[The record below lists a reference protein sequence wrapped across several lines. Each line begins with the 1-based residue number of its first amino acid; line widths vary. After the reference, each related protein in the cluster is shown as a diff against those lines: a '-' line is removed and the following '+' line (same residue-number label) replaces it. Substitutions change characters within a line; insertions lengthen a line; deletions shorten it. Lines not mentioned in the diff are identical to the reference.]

1 MVYIKFTDNHANP
14 SLKIAVTGTTTVAVV
29 CRDGVILGADRRVTS
44 GHFIVHKKVKKIFK
58 LDDHLAATMAGVVA
72 DAQQIMELVS
82 SNVKLYKY
90 STGVP
95 IKVKSAATLLS
106 NMLASARLL
115 PYVVQVLVGG
125 VDATG
130 PRLFSLDPFGSLTEE
145 KYIATGSGS
154 PTAIGI
160 LEDAYKP
167 EMTTQEALDVVIRS
181 IKAAM
186 KRDPASGEG
195 FDIVIITPEGYR
207 ELPCEQIEG

>member
-1 MVYIKFTDNHANP
+1 MHPNFTGGQVDS
-14 SLKIAVTGTTTVAVV
+14 SLKIAVTGTTTVGVI
-29 CRDGVILGADRRVTS
+29 CRDGVILGADRRVTA
-44 GHFIVHKKVKKIFK
+44 GHYIVHKKVKKIFK
-58 LDDHLAATMAGVVA
+58 LDEHLAATMAGVVA
-72 DAQQIMELVS
+72 DAQQIMEVAS
-82 SNVKLYKY
+82 SNIKLYRY

-106 NMLASARLL
+106 NILAGARLL
-115 PYVVQVLVGG
+115 PYIVQVLVGG
-125 VDATG
+125 VDVTG

-145 KYIATGSGS
+145 TFIATGSGS
-154 PTAIGI
+154 PAALGV

-167 EMTTQEALDVVIRS
+167 EMSVDEALKVVVRA

-195 FDIVIITPEGYR
+195 FDLVVITREGCR